1 MKKRLTK
8 KDIFTIPNGLSLF
21 RLLLVPVIVWLYCK
35 AGKHNAALGVVALSG
50 LTDIADGYI
59 ARHFNMVSDVG
70 KVLDP
75 IADKLTQAAL
85 LFSLATR
92 YRVLYWVIAL
102 FVVKELMQ
110 GILGLM
116 TLKLTDTVNSARW
129 YGKVST
135 GVFYG
140 VMMALILFD
149 TIPLPWAYV
158 LIGLCTAA
166 LVMAMILYARYYMD
180 ILWDS
185 LFPGKNRWSFL
196 IAILAAL
203 VTAAAFIFC
212 WAHRDAVTVDG
223 ILRVTPHNLLLAVLL
238 LLALFAVKSLTIVVY
253 CGILYAASGI
263 LFPLPLAITVNLVGT
278 AVMALV
284 PYLLGKKLGEAAK
297 RRIEGAYASTSVIER
312 LQTNN
317 EFFFTFLLRAVSIL
331 PMDLVSIYLG
341 AERTKLVPYVL
352 GSVAGMVPSCV
363 LFPILGMSIM
373 DYKSPKFIIAA
384 SIELVLIG
392 LSLAG
397 FLLIRKLTSERA
409 ALSPDEASAGA

>member
-21 RLLLVPVIVWLYCK
+21 RILLVPVIVWLYGTS
-35 AGKHNAALGVVALSG
+35 GKHYAALGVVALSG

-59 ARHFNMVSDVG
+59 ARHFNMISDVG

-85 LFSLATR
+85 LMCLATR
-92 YRVLYWVIAL
+92 YGVLYWLFAL

-110 GILGLM
+110 GVFGYM

-149 TIPLPWAYV
+149 TIPLTWAYV
-158 LIGLCTAA
+158 LIGLCAAA
-166 LVMAMILYARYYMD
+166 LVMSMILYARYYMD
-180 ILWDS
+180 ILWNN
-185 LFPGKNRWSFL
+185 LFPGIKRWSFL
-196 IAILAAL
+196 IVVFAVLI
-203 VTAAAFIFC
+203 TAAIVLFC
-212 WAHRDAVTVDG
+212 WTHRAAVTVDG

-263 LFPLPLAITVNLVGT
+263 LFPLPLAITVNLAGT
-278 AVMALV
+278 TIMALV
-284 PYLLGKKLGEAAK
+284 PYFLGKKLGEAAK
-297 RRIEGAYASTSVIER
+297 RRIEGAYPNSSAIEKLR
-312 LQTNN
+312 TNN
-317 EFFFTFLLRAVSIL
+317 EFFFTFLLRAISIL

-341 AERTKLVPYVL
+341 AEKTTPVPYVL
-352 GSVAGMVPSCV
+352 GSVAGMAPSCV
-363 LFPILGMSIM
+363 LFPILGMSVM
-373 DYKSPKFIIAA
+373 DVRSPQFIIAA
-384 SIELVLIG
+384 SIELVLVVV
-392 LSLAG
+392 SLAVY
-397 FLLIRKLTSERA
+397 LVIRKRTVNTTEGQAR
-409 ALSPDEASAGA
+409 